1 MNFPL
6 GNYLMLSAFLLSIGL
21 CGALARKNAIIVLMG
36 IEIMFNAGILNLVA
50 LWHYKLSATL
60 TAQMFA
66 IFAISIAAAE
76 SAIGLAL
83 VIATIIWIR
92 GTWPRVR
99 VDQLMAFA
107 WKVLLPMSLINIF
120 AVGLWHFMASKTL
133 AWFFTAIVLAAA
145 FTFLSKLSATHK
157 MEKREYRYVT

>member
-6 GNYLMLSAFLLSIGL
+6 GNYLMLSAFLFSIGL

-83 VIATIIWIR
+83 VIAIYR
-92 GTWPRVR
+92 HYRS
-99 VDQLMAFA
+99 VDMDE
-107 WKVLLPMSLINIF
+107 I
-120 AVGLWHFMASKTL
+120 KTL
-133 AWFFTAIVLAAA
+133 
-145 FTFLSKLSATHK
+145 KG
-157 MEKREYRYVT
+157 